1 MRMHMHMHGSSSVT
15 VAAAP
20 VLAPPAVPRTLL
32 DQYHADVQ
40 YRAAEGWHAFG
51 RKGPSVD
58 RTSMSLQPSVT

>member
-1 MRMHMHMHGSSSVT
+1 VT

-20 VLAPPAVPRTLL
+20 VLTPPAVPSTLL

-51 RKGPSVD
+51 RKGLSVD